1 MGVEPAKTPH
11 KKKQEWS
18 NKERHFSFLRNT
30 KPISTNK
37 DNYKSNHETGTPFI
51 YLSYFSYEISSED
64 HLSYLK
70 AASLLYTLRPNSKAI
85 TASSTGSRTFFR
97 LVTIRSLYSMK
108 FRVSAEWEKKERTSV
123 IAQPSRRIYLSNSCK
138 PEPLNKMCFF

>member
-1 MGVEPAKTPH
+1 MGVEPNSAKTPH

-37 DNYKSNHETGTPFI
+37 DNYKNNHETGTPFI

-85 TASSTGSRTFFR
+85 TASSTGEEVELSFAW
-97 LVTIRSLYSMK
+97 LRSD
-108 FRVSAEWEKKERTSV
+108 
-123 IAQPSRRIYLSNSCK
+123 LSI
-138 PEPLNKMCFF
+138 L